1 MMTYFDMS
9 QLSRGAEAIGRMV
22 QDREERVAAL
32 EHALDAALARAEAA
46 EAERNELRER
56 HDSLKKAY
64 ANLVEEAAGRLVRR
78 LVRMY
83 AAERRVVKLE
93 AQLAAQGWRP
103 VTEDWP
109 PSNIIVPVQMRDG
122 SIRWGHRYGDLW
134 NLTGGRYSIGDVTHA
149 YELPPAPQ
157 EPTP

>member
-1 MMTYFDMS
+1 MTNEMTLTEAGALTIPEVVGIRR
-9 QLSRGAEAIGRMV
+9 QLS
-22 QDREERVAAL
+22 
-32 EHALDAALARAEAA
+32 AALARVAE
-46 EAERNELRER
+46 
-56 HDSLKKAY
+56 
-64 ANLVEEAAGRLVRR
+64 
-78 LVRMY
+78 
-83 AAERRVVKLE
+83 LE

-149 YELPPAPQ
+149 YELPPTPQ

>member
-1 MMTYFDMS
+1 M
-9 QLSRGAEAIGRMV
+9 R
-22 QDREERVAAL
+22 AL
-32 EHALDAALARAEAA
+32 QARAEAA
-46 EAERNELRER
+46 EARVAELRER
-56 HDSLKKAY
+56 HDNLKNAY
-64 ANLVEEAAGRLVRR
+64 ANLVEEAVERLIRR
-78 LVRMY
+78 LVRMHT
-83 AAERRVVKLE
+83 AERRVAKLE